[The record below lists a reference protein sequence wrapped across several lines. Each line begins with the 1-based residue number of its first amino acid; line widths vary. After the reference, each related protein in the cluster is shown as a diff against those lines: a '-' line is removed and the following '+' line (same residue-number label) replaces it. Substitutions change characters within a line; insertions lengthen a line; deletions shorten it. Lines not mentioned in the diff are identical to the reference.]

1 MIIKKKKYFA
11 IIPARGGS
19 VGLKNKNLKK
29 IGGKTLVKITVNFVS
44 KFKIFNKIILSS
56 DSTKILNNINNKKI
70 IKDKRPKKL
79 STKFAK
85 TVDTINYL
93 SKKYNFRDNDIIFI
107 FEPTSPLRNKND
119 IFKAK
124 KILDKKKVRSVCSF
138 TESWTHPYKTWKLS
152 NSKMKFYLNN
162 KTTLLPR
169 QKHDKVYSATG
180 HVIAFKYKKNLKK
193 VINNNSSFILIE
205 KFRGLD
211 IDDITDFNLVK
222 YIYKKVN

>member
-1 MIIKKKKYFA
+1 MFQ
-11 IIPARGGS
+11 
-19 VGLKNKNLKK
+19 NLR
-29 IGGKTLVKITVNFVS
+29 F
-44 KFKIFNKIILSS
+44 FNKIILSS

-124 KILDKKKVRSVCSF
+124 KILDKKKERMYVV
-138 TESWTHPYKTWKLS
+138 L
-152 NSKMKFYLNN
+152 
-162 KTTLLPR
+162 
-169 QKHDKVYSATG
+169 QKVG
-180 HVIAFKYKKNLKK
+180 R
-193 VINNNSSFILIE
+193 ILI
-205 KFRGLD
+205 KLGNYQIL
-211 IDDITDFNLVK
+211 K
-222 YIYKKVN
+222 